1 MRDDYDW
8 KAWWPWAKK
17 NPLTSPEFTPEE
29 IAEMSEATYD
39 VVELVTP
46 EERMEWIEEVALDI
60 LGEDIDVDETF
71 DVQYFFG
78 TSLEGIDNPRTLKL
92 LILWLMWH
100 RRTQW

>member
-39 VVELVTP
+39 VVELKDV
-46 EERMEWIEEVALDI
+46 EERMEWIEDVVHDI
-60 LGEDIDVDETF
+60 LDGAEPLEKRF
-71 DVQYFFG
+71 DNLYLFG
-78 TSLEGIDNPRTLKL
+78 TSLEGIEDPYTLKA
-92 LILWLMWH
+92 IIVWLMWH
-100 RRTQW
+100 RRAQW